1 MGENNMTEHISIRV
15 DSKTY
20 HALKQ
25 LAKDGYRPI
34 AAEIRRLVDEEIERR
49 AVMEPELAALAK

>member
-1 MGENNMTEHISIRV
+1 MTEHISIRV